1 MLARCT
7 GGLHSLAPGHALAY
21 SFAMQRKRDPLKKSY
36 PQPVNR
42 VLDQWMTAIGKPEQ
56 ARLIRLW
63 QNWPMVM
70 GPELASMAWPLGHR
84 NRVLLVGGEDAM
96 SMQELSLQSG
106 EILERVNAFMDE
118 SFFSEVRVSLA
129 LGKNP
134 LDSAMAVPA
143 PRVRP
148 MLERGVAPSGVYLD
162 VMDSRS
168 SVARCYALFAQKK
181 AASCG

>member
-1 MLARCT
+1 MA
-7 GGLHSLAPGHALAY
+7 AL
-21 SFAMQRKRDPLKKSY
+21 
-36 PQPVNR
+36 
-42 VLDQWMTAIGKPEQ
+42 GKPEQ

-70 GPELASMAWPLGHR
+70 GPELAALAWPLGHR

-118 SFFSEVRVSLA
+118 AFFSEVRVSLA

-148 MLERGVAPSGVYLD
+148 MLERGPAPLGLYLEA
-162 VMDSRS
+162 MDSQS
-168 SVARCYALFAQKK
+168 AVARCYARFSQKK
-181 AASCG
+181 AASSR